1 MFKTKLKKGD
11 NIIVI
16 SGKHKGSTGK
26 ITKMLSEKNRC
37 LVEGVALVK
46 RHQKAT
52 KQGEKSEIINK
63 ESSIHISNVH
73 FYDEKDKKKIKLS
86 YKKDDN
92 GKKIRVN
99 KNSGE
104 VVNG

>member
-11 NIIVI
+11 NVFVI
-16 SGKHKGSTGK
+16 SGKHKGSIGK
-26 ITKMLSEKNRC
+26 ITKMLSEKSRC

-52 KQGEKSEIINK
+52 KQGEKSEIVTK
-63 ESSIHISNVH
+63 ESSIHISNVQ

-86 YKKDDN
+86 YKKDDE
-92 GKKIRVN
+92 GKKVRINRS
-99 KNSGE
+99 SGE